1 MLITSMSDKICRY
14 CEKPFLPSRYRPDQQ
29 VCSLDDCQ
37 RHRRADYHR
46 QKLAEDSVYREQC
59 RDSQAKWR
67 AKNPDYMERYRARH
81 RHRSQTAAKTRLLQE
96 LRRLLKHVENNVAQN
111 LKSYDTRV
119 WLLFP
124 NAGAREKN
132 SPDRPEVLVLPA
144 FFYGLPL
151 GADVKN
157 IALKT
162 R

>member
-1 MLITSMSDKICRY
+1 MLITSMSDKVCRY
-14 CEKPFLPSRYRPDQQ
+14 CEKSFLPSRYRPDQQ

-37 RHRRADYHR
+37 RRRRTDYHR
-46 QKLAEDSVYREQC
+46 HKLAEDPAYREQC

-81 RHRSQTAAKTRLLQE
+81 RPSSQTAKTRLLQE
-96 LRRLLKHVENNVAQN
+96 LRQLLQHVENNVAQN
-111 LKSYDTRV
+111 LKSYDARV

-124 NAGAREKN
+124 NTGAHEKN
-132 SPDRPEVLVLPA
+132 NSARPEILVLPA

-151 GADVKN
+151 EADAKN

-162 R
+162 V